1 MARWNAQHAIPFITQ
16 EIPERNFFGYLTV
29 NQHSVSA
36 AICSAEMQV
45 ISVSETGIGMEK
57 ETREPLAKVVKE
69 GNIYKA
75 NQLSIC

>member
-1 MARWNAQHAIPFITQ
+1 
-16 EIPERNFFGYLTV
+16 
-29 NQHSVSA
+29 
-36 AICSAEMQV
+36 MQV

-57 ETREPLAKVVKE
+57 ETMEPLAKVVKE